1 MLRSGNSRRGPAPI
15 DPDPRLKIL
24 TTKFYILAILVL
36 AITVRIYGVLSHPAL
51 PVADAADYHR
61 LATGLVQGRGYVNE
75 AGASTAWRPPAYPV
89 FLAGVYKI
97 FGVNVT
103 AVTIVQAL
111 LGGLTVL
118 MLMFL
123 GALILG
129 WPRALIAGVIAAVYP
144 VFIWLPRLLLS
155 ENLSLF
161 LLLLTL
167 VAIVMYLRTSRLIW
181 IVVFGVFCAVNTLVR
196 GSNLFVPLAVAC
208 ALLII
213 RWRSRSVNWNQ
224 LVAPLL
230 VLAVSFILP
239 FIPWTIR
246 NYYVFHHAIPIA
258 TQDGLTLY
266 GSYWPPQKNGKLIW
280 GSLPETGDP
289 AIVAAAQTGDEV
301 SASRYLNNLTRQRL
315 RENPGYFFRLI
326 PSKLLS
332 LLAPLDWEVFPHARG
347 TTRTLNVA
355 YLLILLPALFGFIV
369 IFRERVRHQWLLWLI
384 PVMVLFQSMAFYG
397 SPRFRL
403 PAELIALLPTA
414 VGVSTMWQF
423 LKQRVR
429 L

>member
-1 MLRSGNSRRGPAPI
+1 LTE
-15 DPDPRLKIL
+15 RLKHLNLFIL
-24 TTKFYILAILVL
+24 GILLLSIS
-36 AITVRIYGVLSHPAL
+36 VRVYAVLSHPAV

-61 LATGLVQGRGYVNE
+61 LATGLVQGQGYVNA

-89 FLAGVYKI
+89 FLAGVYQI

-103 AVTIVQAL
+103 TATVVQAV

-118 MLMFL
+118 MLMLL
-123 GALILG
+123 GALILD

-144 VFIWLPRLLLS
+144 VLVWLPRLLLS
-155 ENLSLF
+155 ENLSFF

-181 IVVFGVFCAVNTLVR
+181 MIVFGVFCALNTLVR
-196 GSNLFVPLAVAC
+196 GSNLFLPVAVAC
-208 ALLII
+208 ILQII
-213 RWRSRSVNWNQ
+213 RWRSRSLNWNQ
-224 LVAPLL
+224 LIAPLI
-230 VLAVSFILP
+230 VLAVAFVLP
-239 FIPWTIR
+239 FIPWTMR
-246 NYYVFHHAIPIA
+246 NYRVFHHAIPIA

-266 GSYWPPQKNGKLIW
+266 GSYWPPQQNGKLIW
-280 GSLPETGDP
+280 GSLPGPDDP
-289 AIVAAAQTGDEV
+289 AIAAATQSGDEV
-301 SASRYLNNLTRQRL
+301 AQSRYLNNVTRQRL

-326 PSKLLS
+326 PSKMLS
-332 LLAPLDWEVFPHARG
+332 LLVPLDWEVYPHAPG
-347 TTRTLNVA
+347 TTRTLNLG
-355 YLLILLPALFGFIV
+355 YLLILLPALLGFIV
-369 IFRERVRHQWLLWLI
+369 MLRERVRHQWLLWLI
-384 PVMVLFQSMAFYG
+384 PAMVLVQSITFYG

-414 VGVSTMWQF
+414 VGVSTIWQF